1 MTATSRNSP
10 PAPKSP
16 FVKATFLF
24 RDVLQK
30 PIEGLAVQIRASVGT
45 PASAAWITADVQ
57 AADVADSGAVMRVSD
72 NASQLP
78 ASNEAASP
86 STQNIVEVC
95 TDKDGVATT
104 IQNAARGQ
112 PVDVLVKNRRG
123 EYVWKATVTPQ
134 KDISA
139 FTIVSPEYHLEA
151 TTKLDPKEAF
161 EQNLDLP
168 VVKHGEVMTIERFLK
183 DFGSYVGW
191 SQKVTEQGQVV
202 KDFPVK
208 REETIENPTTH
219 KSKTHVT
226 VVHHYRVIDHGKPRT
241 IVLNALGSRL
251 SYPRSEIFSEDQ
263 FKIMAKQLGVEVA
276 AIKAMTHQESKG
288 LPFLENGLPPIL
300 YERKHFHDLTMEK
313 HKNLSR
319 PVADHRTDKNK
330 RPARRQTFEDRYQG
344 YPDLCFPEPGNYGP
358 AGLHQYEKLIRAAKL
373 DSEIALQACS
383 WGGFQILG
391 EYFLQCNCTTIYEF
405 VNKCMSGTDGQVEI
419 FVEFM
424 KNSKS
429 DAVRGL
435 KNREWETVAAAYNGK
450 QWKKTNPDYANNLR
464 KYYEQFN

>member
-1 MTATSRNSP
+1 
-10 PAPKSP
+10 
-16 FVKATFLF
+16 
-24 RDVLQK
+24 
-30 PIEGLAVQIRASVGT
+30 
-45 PASAAWITADVQ
+45 VQ

-183 DFGSYVGW
+183 DFGPYVGW
-191 SQKVTEQGQVV
+191 SHKVTEQGKVI

-208 REETIENPTTH
+208 GIKEIEDPQNH
-219 KSKTHVT
+219 KKAHVT
-226 VVHHYRVIDHGKPRT
+226 IAHHYRVIDLPGFLRP
-241 IVLNALGSRL
+241 L
-251 SYPRSEIFSEDQ
+251 RSSNN
-263 FKIMAKQLGVEVA
+263 GV
-276 AIKAMTHQESKG
+276 G
-288 LPFLENGLPPIL
+288 
-300 YERKHFHDLTMEK
+300 
-313 HKNLSR
+313 
-319 PVADHRTDKNK
+319 
-330 RPARRQTFEDRYQG
+330 
-344 YPDLCFPEPGNYGP
+344 
-358 AGLHQYEKLIRAAKL
+358 
-373 DSEIALQACS
+373 
-383 WGGFQILG
+383 
-391 EYFLQCNCTTIYEF
+391 
-405 VNKCMSGTDGQVEI
+405 
-419 FVEFM
+419 
-424 KNSKS
+424 
-429 DAVRGL
+429 
-435 KNREWETVAAAYNGK
+435 
-450 QWKKTNPDYANNLR
+450 
-464 KYYEQFN
+464 

>member
-57 AADVADSGAVMRVSD
+57 AADVADSGAAMRVSD

-86 STQNIVEVC
+86 SSQNIVEVC

-151 TTKLDPKEAF
+151 THQA
-161 EQNLDLP
+161 
-168 VVKHGEVMTIERFLK
+168 
-183 DFGSYVGW
+183 
-191 SQKVTEQGQVV
+191 
-202 KDFPVK
+202 
-208 REETIENPTTH
+208 
-219 KSKTHVT
+219 
-226 VVHHYRVIDHGKPRT
+226 
-241 IVLNALGSRL
+241 
-251 SYPRSEIFSEDQ
+251 RSEGSVG
-263 FKIMAKQLGVEVA
+263 A
-276 AIKAMTHQESKG
+276 
-288 LPFLENGLPPIL
+288 
-300 YERKHFHDLTMEK
+300 
-313 HKNLSR
+313 
-319 PVADHRTDKNK
+319 
-330 RPARRQTFEDRYQG
+330 
-344 YPDLCFPEPGNYGP
+344 EP
-358 AGLHQYEKLIRAAKL
+358 
-373 DSEIALQACS
+373 
-383 WGGFQILG
+383 
-391 EYFLQCNCTTIYEF
+391 
-405 VNKCMSGTDGQVEI
+405 
-419 FVEFM
+419 
-424 KNSKS
+424 
-429 DAVRGL
+429 
-435 KNREWETVAAAYNGK
+435 
-450 QWKKTNPDYANNLR
+450 
-464 KYYEQFN
+464 